1 MRPRK
6 KQRDLPQCMYLKHKK
21 YYLVKNNKW
30 TILGTTLEE
39 SLLAYA
45 RAQNP
50 DKMMMPELIHKA
62 LIEIIKGLKPNTI
75 SQYNSNA
82 KALSAIFVEFAP
94 NQITSRH
101 VAEIKQAYS
110 DRPSA
115 ANQLMMFLRLVF
127 QQAIEWGIVDN
138 NPAIGIKRNK
148 ESARTRYIT
157 DDELSTILSAA
168 KEPLKSIVTLCYYT
182 GQRIGDVLNIKKA
195 DITESGI
202 NFVQEKTGQR
212 LIVEFNDDLKAVVDG
227 FGLKNS
233 EFLLCDKKGQSHKY
247 NKIKDSWSILMAILK
262 IKDCHIHDLRA
273 KALTDAKK
281 QGKNA
286 QALGGHAS
294 ESMTNR
300 YIRSRDTI
308 TAQAPSIRQKK

>member
-1 MRPRK
+1 MYRK
-6 KQRDLPQCMYLKHKK
+6 HGK
-21 YYLVKNNKW
+21 YYLVKDNKW
-30 TILGTTLEE
+30 TPLGVTLEE

-50 DKMMMPELIHKA
+50 DRMMMPELINTA
-62 LIEIIKGLKPNTI
+62 LNQIIKGLKPNTV

-82 KALSAIFVEFAP
+82 KALSAIFIEFTP
-94 NQITSRH
+94 QQVTSRH

-110 DRPSA
+110 DRPAA
-115 ANQLMMFLRLVF
+115 ANQLMAFLKLVF

-157 DDELSTILSAA
+157 DDELNAILSTA

-182 GQRIGDVLNIKKA
+182 GQRIGDVLNIKKT
-195 DITESGI
+195 DISASGI
-202 NFVQEKTGQR
+202 SFMQEKTGQR
-212 LIVEFNDDLKAVVDG
+212 LIVEFNPELKAIVDA
-227 FGLKNS
+227 LKATDS
-233 EFLLCDKKGQSHKY
+233 EYLLCNKKGDTHKY
-247 NKIKDSWSILMAILK
+247 GTIKAAWVKLTNDLAIT
-262 IKDCHIHDLRA
+262 DCHIHDLRA

-308 TAQAPSIRQKK
+308 TASAPSIRHKK